1 MIYLFLLQ
9 IDTEHLFKFFIVS
22 VIKPIRFSSK
32 LHFSLEN
39 LFKIF
44 LVSRQASPTE
54 INFSR
59 HQIIHRIKHPF
70 NSHLNSNDQASYNH
84 NNPFT
89 SLSGWSKKKKS
100 FSRNAL
106 QENAFHNMDNCYNVS
121 SNNFKRNF
129 IRFFLFPLTWL
140 FLYVKKSSRWLLKN
154 SSERSQRYLKGI
166 FQLSFA
172 IILRLIN
179 WLTLTKRITLPV
191 SLFVRVAP
199 FRDTNAIRAR
209 FARDWTI
216 FDNVRIVHASPDR
229 RWNGE
234 LILPSN
240 RLFRAQNQSSTRY
253 IIRSTMC
260 CLRSSRKWCCLN
272 GVKRNAT
279 WQYCRNRK

>member
-1 MIYLFLLQ
+1 M
-9 IDTEHLFKFFIVS
+9 
-22 VIKPIRFSSK
+22 RFSSK
-32 LHFSLEN
+32 LHFSLED
-39 LFKIF
+39 LFNIF
-44 LVSRQASPTE
+44 LAYRQASPTE

-59 HQIIHRIKHPF
+59 HQIIHRIKHPL
-70 NSHLNSNDQASYNH
+70 NSHLNFNDRASYNH

-89 SLSGWSKKKKS
+89 SLSDWSKKKKKS
-100 FSRNAL
+100 CSRNAL
-106 QENAFHNMDNCYNVS
+106 QENAFHNMHNCYNVS

-154 SSERSQRYLKGI
+154 SSGQSQRYRST
-166 FQLSFA
+166 QLRDNSSSHQPVDS
-172 IILRLIN
+172 N
-179 WLTLTKRITLPV
+179 EKNYTLPV

-209 FARDWTI
+209 FARDWTF

-253 IIRSTMC
+253 IIRSTMRY
-260 CLRSSRKWCCLN
+260 LRSSRKWCCLN

-279 WQYCRNRK
+279 WQYSRNRK